1 LFAADQPY
9 KTFVKAIEHQYF
21 VLRAQE
27 SLCSR
32 GSATWDHRTIWECHL
47 TRVGGS
53 VAIEG
58 VADWEGRYFVSGR
71 KYKLKSSKFD
81 SGKNFLELKVWAE
94 PLTRGLL
101 EDEIRIQISDA
112 SQLSTGQLEELFF
125 GMFLRPSE
133 DKEAYEANIN
143 HKLIERYLDPEPELF
158 TLPEES
164 RRNVLLAIR
173 FLGFPPQPK
182 LERVGPSLYIP
193 ANLTDINVYNDIRV
207 SKNQRL
213 ATTIEGQLKDIRVF
227 AQQASKLPVIKGV
240 KFQWS
245 DFHRSFLEENSL
257 PREEKLELLVP
268 LQVIADFTAGNLS
281 AFELLQKSVLRAD
294 GMKVTLTSYEP
305 IGAQ

>member
-1 LFAADQPY
+1 
-9 KTFVKAIEHQYF
+9 
-21 VLRAQE
+21 
-27 SLCSR
+27 
-32 GSATWDHRTIWECHL
+32 
-47 TRVGGS
+47 
-53 VAIEG
+53 
-58 VADWEGRYFVSGR
+58 
-71 KYKLKSSKFD
+71 
-81 SGKNFLELKVWAE
+81 
-94 PLTRGLL
+94 
-101 EDEIRIQISDA
+101 
-112 SQLSTGQLEELFF
+112 
-125 GMFLRPSE
+125 
-133 DKEAYEANIN
+133 
-143 HKLIERYLDPEPELF
+143 
-158 TLPEES
+158 
-164 RRNVLLAIR
+164 
-173 FLGFPPQPK
+173 
-182 LERVGPSLYIP
+182 VGPSLYIP